1 MTTSYLRK
9 PSRLFGNSVLSRRRE
24 HLPAIGERHFTSGR
38 VGRSIFRK
46 KAVDFHGVADLK
58 NVPFN
63 SPSSQCR
70 RGAGRKTPHGA
81 SAADFVLAF
90 YVEPNM
96 RVHPLDLLDHTGDLH
111 GLIAIELCR
120 K

>member
-1 MTTSYLRK
+1 RRNTDL
-9 PSRLFGNSVLSRRRE
+9 RRRRDVWG
-24 HLPAIGERHFTSGR
+24 ASSERQLTAGR
-38 VGRSIFRK
+38 VGRSICRK
-46 KAVDFHGVADLK
+46 TAVDSRGVAELK

-63 SPSSQCR
+63 SPSGQCP

-81 SAADFVLAF
+81 SAADFVRAF

-111 GLIAIELCR
+111 GLIAIEFCR